1 LTEYPESLPKDD
13 QLETLFHRMPPMP
26 QVLAEE
32 VLRVVVEVYGP
43 ERMQIEMRNR
53 KIMIEYDGRNISRLC
68 RKYSISRRNFYYIM
82 HKELKRLRKKCN
94 AEVE

>member
-1 LTEYPESLPKDD
+1 LTEYPETLPKDE

-32 VLRVVVEVYGP
+32 VMRVVVEVYGS

-82 HKELKRLRKKCN
+82 HRELVRLRKAAKG
-94 AEVE
+94 EE